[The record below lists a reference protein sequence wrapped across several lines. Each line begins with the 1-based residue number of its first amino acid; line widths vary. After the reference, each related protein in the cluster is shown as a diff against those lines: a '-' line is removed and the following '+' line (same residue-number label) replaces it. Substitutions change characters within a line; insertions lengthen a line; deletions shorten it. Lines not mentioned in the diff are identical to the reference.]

1 MSVLN
6 PKMFLESVLNGNFNV
21 CTSDLN
27 LNIRSVDLLQSSCSI
42 LKNPSWLLNSIVR
55 CDISCSNRDSRLN
68 RLCSD
73 EQNEIQTMPPKAPAK
88 AGVAGPPVGGN
99 NGNDPNNGGNG
110 NDPNA
115 GNPVQP
121 PPPMV
126 EDSDWGTWEAIKS
139 SHSGEADDPE
149 LIPISASTGISPDTP
164 MLFSGGLGSVIFR
177 LWLIPLVRET
187 FLFFH
192 RTLVFSCLG

>member
-1 MSVLN
+1 MLRIYN
-6 PKMFLESVLNGNFNV
+6 RARALP
-21 CTSDLN
+21 T
-27 LNIRSVDLLQSSCSI
+27 
-42 LKNPSWLLNSIVR
+42 NPSWLLNSIVR
-55 CDISCSNRDSRLN
+55 CDISCSNRGARLN

-110 NDPNA
+110 NAPNA

-149 LIPISASTGISPDTP
+149 LIPLSASTGISPDTP
-164 MLFSGGLGSVIFR
+164 MLFSGGLGSVIFRFR

>member
-1 MSVLN
+1 
-6 PKMFLESVLNGNFNV
+6 
-21 CTSDLN
+21 
-27 LNIRSVDLLQSSCSI
+27 
-42 LKNPSWLLNSIVR
+42 
-55 CDISCSNRDSRLN
+55 
-68 RLCSD
+68 
-73 EQNEIQTMPPKAPAK
+73 MPPKAPAK

-99 NGNDPNNGGNG
+99 NGNVPNNGGNG
-110 NDPNA
+110 NVPNA

-149 LIPISASTGISPDTP
+149 LIPLSASTGISPDMP

-177 LWLIPLVRET
+177 LWLIPLVRKT
-187 FLFFH
+187 FFVFY
-192 RTLVFSCLG
+192 RALVFSCWG